1 MPSLKLDVRS
11 SVSGSPDLVS
21 FFLKGSALLC
31 RRYRP
36 RNSMAHRRSTRPAA
50 RQNQR
55 TLVAGVGEKAKI
67 EPDKLR
73 KAAGTA
79 IKALLKLGASDIA
92 LDLST
97 FSEHTGPAVEGAIL
111 ASYKF
116 NGFGKDP
123 SKNKRGVLTRLQV
136 IVKDGDIATARA
148 AAREAEIVAT
158 TSNTIRGIGNLPG
171 NLLTPAILAEK
182 AQDLASGRAL
192 SVKVWNERHLARD
205 GFGGILAV
213 GQGSANP
220 PRLIVIEYRGG
231 GKKEAPVALVG
242 KAVTFDT
249 GGISLKP
256 GAAMDEMKWD
266 KMGGLAV
273 LGMMLAAADLK
284 LPRNIIGLIPAAENM
299 PGPDAYRPGDIITSR
314 DGKTIENQLFRRG
327 RAHHSQRRHRARA
340 RSPTSRRPSLNTPR
354 SRARSSSRWDIVAQA
369 CSPPRKSCATRS
381 SSQAS
386 RRANRSGPCRSTTST
401 GRASSPKS
409 PRPRTRATAK
419 AARAARPASS
429 RCGPRKRRSSTS
441 TSPASPG
448 IPSRPRISKAARP
461 ASACASPFAAL
472 KAGFAS
478 ALNHLESLYF

>member
-1 MPSLKLDVRS
+1 MPSLKLDVRT

-21 FFLKGSALLC
+21 FFLKGSAL
-31 RRYRP
+31 P
-36 RNSMAHRRSTRPAA
+36 AGVPAA
-50 RQNQR
+50 EFDGGAGATVLLRDKNQR

-67 EPDKLR
+67 EPDTLR

-92 LDLST
+92 LDLSA
-97 FSEHTGPAVEGAIL
+97 FPEYAGPAVEGAIL

-116 NGFGKDP
+116 DGFGKDA

-136 IVKDGDIATARA
+136 IVKEADIATARA

-158 TSNTIRGIGNLPG
+158 ISNTIRGIGNLPG

-213 GQGSANP
+213 GKGSANP

-231 GKKEAPVALVG
+231 GKREAPVALVG
-242 KAVTFDT
+242 KAITFDT

-256 GAAMDEMKWD
+256 GAQMDEMKWD

-273 LGMMLAAADLK
+273 LGVMLAAADLK
-284 LPRNIIGLIPAAENM
+284 LPRNLIGLIPAAENM

-314 DGKTIENQLFRRG
+314 DGKTIEV
-327 RAHHSQRRHRARA
+327 
-340 RSPTSRRPSLNTPR
+340 LNTDAEGR
-354 SRARSSSRWDIVAQA
+354 IILNDAIAHARLTYKPSAILEYSTLTGAIILALGH
-369 CSPPRKSCATRS
+369 
-381 SSQAS
+381 
-386 RRANRSGPCRSTTST
+386 RRAGMFTSEDKLRDALVAAGKST
-401 GRASSPKS
+401 GEQVWPMPIDDEYREAVLSEV
-409 PRPRTRATAK
+409 ATAK
-419 AARAARPASS
+419 NAGYREGGACCAASFLKMWAEEIPFVHFDIAGTAWNTKPPAHLEGGATGFGL
-429 RCGPRKRRSSTS
+429 RLTL
-441 TSPASPG
+441 
-448 IPSRPRISKAARP
+448 
-461 ASACASPFAAL
+461 AAL
-472 KAGFAS
+472 KAG
-478 ALNHLESLYF
+478 LPVP